1 LAVKFLYNNNNKN
14 KKNETNI
21 IISRTGASFMNT
33 QVPSSNGNNEILLQE
48 LELYIKFV
56 VGAVVVVLVV
66 VCVIVIKFVVA

>member
-1 LAVKFLYNNNNKN
+1 
-14 KKNETNI
+14 
-21 IISRTGASFMNT
+21 MNT